1 MTDAA
6 PTLDIWNPG
15 WPDPFLPTVD
25 SDDEYADLVEALRE
39 VQEAVT
45 RSRPTPQVAREAAA
59 ALRAVARRMR
69 AFEVDEDSQIAGKRW
84 EIPGKGHALAPA
96 LRIDTV
102 TDTAATGRVTVGR
115 FHSGRYAMNGGVT
128 PLIFDELLARLA
140 NSAGRPWGRT
150 AYLNVNFRAPAPLHT
165 ELTVAAELVGQEGR
179 KRFLRGT
186 LHHGDVLV
194 ADVDGL
200 WVELKPEQTHNISKD
215 LEGSE
220 R

>member
-1 MTDAA
+1 MTG
-6 PTLDIWNPG
+6 PTQPLDIWNPG
-15 WPDPFLPTVD
+15 WQDPFLPTVD

-45 RSRPTPQVAREAAA
+45 RSRPTPIAAGEAAA

-69 AFEVDEDSQIAGKRW
+69 AFEVDEDAQIAGKRW
-84 EIPGKGHALAPA
+84 EIPGKGHALAPV
-96 LRIDTV
+96 LHIDTV
-102 TDTAATGRVTVGR
+102 TDTTATGRVTVGR

-165 ELTVAAELVGQEGR
+165 ELTVTAELLRQEGR
-179 KRFLRGT
+179 KRFLRGAM
-186 LHHGDVLV
+186 HHGDVLV
-194 ADVDGL
+194 ADIDGL

-215 LEGSE
+215 VEGRE